1 MKRAQTNKIMAEADE
16 MMRVGLCLA
25 FWRFDEFRA

>member
-16 MMRVGLCLA
+16 MMRVWFCLA
-25 FWRFDEFRA
+25 FWRFDEFRV